1 MAIKGKQHEA
11 AIDAYLVL
19 AKLYKGSERSRMYS
33 ALGEVYGK
41 ELNDLPNAMKFLKK
55 AREADGQNAGVYQ
68 KMGIVYAMT
77 NQRDSAMVNFTKAY
91 KLDPDNARVLL
102 NLGILYKQLGQ
113 NDLGEEYMRRA
124 QEIDPTVVGSK

>member
-55 AREADGQNAGVYQ
+55 AREAGWSKRRRLSKNGHRVCDDQSTRLGHGQFHE
-68 KMGIVYAMT
+68 GI
-77 NQRDSAMVNFTKAY
+77 
-91 KLDPDNARVLL
+91 
-102 NLGILYKQLGQ
+102 
-113 NDLGEEYMRRA
+113 
-124 QEIDPTVVGSK
+124 